1 MSEINPPMSPAERI
15 AAEWCRRPWWMNLL
29 FGFCIYQTFIYTPFD
44 LFIKPVAEDAEVWFG
59 LMLHGWAAKAT
70 TPLHWAIYGAGA
82 YGFWKMRPWMWPW
95 ASLYVAQVAIGTVIW
110 SVLYT
115 DQAGSLGGIA
125 GGIVAGAVVA
135 VPAVALWRARQR
147 FQGDA

>member
-1 MSEINPPMSPAERI
+1 MSEINSPPSLGARI
-15 AAEWCRRPWWMNLL
+15 AAEWGHRPWWMNLL

-110 SVLYT
+110 SVLY
-115 DQAGSLGGIA
+115 AAESRIGIVGGTIA
-125 GGIVAGAVVA
+125 GALVV
-135 VPAVALWRARQR
+135 VPAVALWRSRER
-147 FQGDA
+147 FQGSA